1 MTQVTFKGKP
11 VTLSGELPKVG
22 QQAPDFI
29 LVGKDLADASL
40 DTFKGKKK
48 ILNIT
53 VSIDTS
59 VCAASSRQFHQKTQG
74 ISDVVVLNISADLPF
89 ALARFCAAE
98 GIENAY
104 SLSSFRS
111 SFAKDYGLM
120 MVDGPLK
127 GLSARAVIILD
138 QNNKVIYE
146 ELVSEIT
153 HEPNYGKAL
162 EVVK

>member
-11 VTLSGELPKVG
+11 VALCGELPKVG

-29 LVGKDLADASL
+29 LVGKDLVDVSL

-48 ILNIT
+48 ILNIV

-59 VCAASSRQFHQKTQG
+59 VCATSLREFHQKTQG
-74 ISDVVVLNISADLPF
+74 LSDVVVLNISGDLPF

-104 SLSSFRS
+104 SLSTFRS
-111 SFAKDYGLM
+111 SFAKDYGLL

-127 GLSARAVIILD
+127 GLSARAVVVLD
-138 QNNKVIYE
+138 QNNIVVYK

-153 HEPNYGKAL
+153 HEPNYDRAL